1 MPNWYFLSTIKIS
14 DIIDIIIVS
23 YLIYKVAV
31 FFKNTRAYQ
40 LLKGVVLLLI
50 FSQLSELLN
59 LNTISFILKN
69 TMQVG
74 LIAIVILFQPEIR
87 KALSRMGSKRFKIFN
102 FEDNVQEEEV
112 NYMVKQ
118 IKDACVSLTS
128 LRYGALIVIERD
140 IKIGDIVRT
149 GITMDSAIT
158 SELLVNIFV
167 PNTPLHDGAVIIGD
181 KKIKAAA
188 CFLPLSQNEGI
199 SNELGTRHRA
209 GIGMSETT
217 DAVVVIVSEETGKI
231 SVALDGTLTRNLSE
245 ENLEIIL
252 TKAFTRELGKNKN
265 KKKNIVWRFK
275 KNEK

>member
-1 MPNWYFLSTIKIS
+1 MPSFFFLSTISIS

-23 YLIYKVAV
+23 YLIYKVVV
-31 FFKNTRAYQ
+31 FFKDTRAFQ
-40 LLKGVVLLLI
+40 LLKGIVLLLI
-50 FSQLSELLN
+50 FSQISEILN

-74 LIAIVILFQPEIR
+74 LVAIVVLFQPEIR
-87 KALSRMGSKRFKIFN
+87 RALSKVGSKRLKFLN
-102 FEDNVQEEEV
+102 FEDNSQEEETDYIV
-112 NYMVKQ
+112 RQ
-118 IKDACVSLTS
+118 IREACTNLTK
-128 LRYGALIVIERD
+128 LGYGALIVIERD

-149 GITMDSAIT
+149 GITLNSIVT

-181 KKIKAAA
+181 KQIKAAA
-188 CFLPLSQNEGI
+188 CFLPLSQNESI

-209 GIGMSETT
+209 GIGITESS

-231 SVALDGTLTRNLSE
+231 SVAIEGTLTRNLSE
-245 ENLEIIL
+245 KTLETML
-252 TKAFTRELGKNKN
+252 KKAFTRELGKKN
-265 KKKNIVWRFK
+265 KKNIVWRFK

>member
-1 MPNWYFLSTIKIS
+1 MPSLFFLSTIKIT
-14 DIIDIIIVS
+14 DIIDILIVS
-23 YLIYKVAV
+23 YFIYKVVV
-31 FFKNTRAYQ
+31 FFRNTRAFQ
-40 LLKGVVLLLI
+40 LLKGIVVLLI
-50 FSQLSELLN
+50 FSQISEILH
-59 LNTISFILKN
+59 LNTISFILRN

-87 KALSRMGSKRFKIFN
+87 SALSKMGSKGLKIFN
-102 FEDNVQEEEV
+102 FDDDNQEDET
-112 NYMVKQ
+112 NYLVRQ
-118 IKDACVSLTS
+118 IKEASITLTK
-128 LRYGALIVIERD
+128 LGYGALMVIERD
-140 IKIGDIVRT
+140 IKIGDIIRT
-149 GITMDSAIT
+149 GIPLNSSVT

-209 GIGMSETT
+209 GIGISEST

-231 SVALDGTLTRNLSE
+231 SVAIEGTLTRNLSE
-245 ENLEIIL
+245 ETLETVL
-252 TKAFTRELGKNKN
+252 KKAFTHEIGKKSR
-265 KKKNIVWRFK
+265 KNIVWRFK